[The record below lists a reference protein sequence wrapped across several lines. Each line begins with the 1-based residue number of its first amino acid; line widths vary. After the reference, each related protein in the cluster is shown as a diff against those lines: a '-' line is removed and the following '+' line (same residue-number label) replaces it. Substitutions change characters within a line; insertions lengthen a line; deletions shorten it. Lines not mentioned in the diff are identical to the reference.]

1 MNYIVLDLE
10 WNQPL
15 TEQDT
20 ITDPFPFD
28 SEIIEIG
35 AVKLDENFAAV
46 EEFKATL
53 EFAIEQARTEG
64 ALHALETA
72 ALLAEAESNRYSST
86 WGEGSAG
93 DKALLNVARE
103 IRARKG
109 EQ

>member
-1 MNYIVLDLE
+1 MNYIVLDFE

-46 EEFKATL
+46 GEFKTL
-53 EFAIEQARTEG
+53 
-64 ALHALETA
+64 
-72 ALLAEAESNRYSST
+72 
-86 WGEGSAG
+86 
-93 DKALLNVARE
+93 
-103 IRARKG
+103 IRP
-109 EQ
+109 QFYPHMFP